1 MSKSFLLPE
10 TSVLSAINLSKT
22 YQEQKIFTPVLRNF
36 NLSVYPEDQIA
47 ITGVSGSGKSTLLH
61 LLGGLDSP
69 TSGEVKLLDQPFS
82 KLNANQRAL
91 LRNKN
96 LGFIYQF
103 HHLLPELTALEN
115 IALPLFLSPEKITRK
130 EKIQKAK
137 ELLNQVR
144 LAHRAHHRPSEL
156 SGGERQ
162 RVAIAR
168 ALINQPVCLLADEPT
183 GNLDEFTANGVFSE
197 LIHMVRTQNMAALIA
212 THNLDLAKKMDR
224 IITIKER
231 KVIPWT
237 SS

>member
-183 GNLDEFTANGVFSE
+183 GNLDAENAKIIFE
-197 LIHMVRTQNMAALIA
+197 LLLKLNQETKTALILI
-212 THNLDLAKKMDR
+212 THDLTLAGCLNKK
-224 IITIKER
+224 IKL
-231 KVIPWT
+231 I
-237 SS
+237 